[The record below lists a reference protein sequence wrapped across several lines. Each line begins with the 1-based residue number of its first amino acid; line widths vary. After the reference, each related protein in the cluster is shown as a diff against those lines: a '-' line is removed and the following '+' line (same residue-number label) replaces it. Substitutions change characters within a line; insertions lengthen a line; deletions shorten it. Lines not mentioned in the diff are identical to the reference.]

1 MVTSMV
7 GLSVAGHCSFVA
19 QDTVLLLQ
27 VSDRACTNTLCMHPF
42 PLVTFQWHAHY
53 RYKFA
58 ASCIHISL
66 VLLWCKL
73 LLPLFQLQLI

>member
-7 GLSVAGHCSFVA
+7 GLSVTGHCSLVA

-27 VSDRACTNTLCMHPF
+27 VSDRACTNALCMHPL
-42 PLVTFQWHAHY
+42 PLVTFQWHAHH